1 LNCRLVYTL
10 VPEDSLQAVVKQ
22 QAREIVL
29 KRHPDA
35 AGSSTLMAEKVAE
48 LLSGPSKHL
57 WEQ

>member
-1 LNCRLVYTL
+1 L